1 MGWDAWTTFG
11 VVLLVLGLL
20 AFTPAAPDLIFI
32 GAVTLLITFGV
43 LTPEQAVSGLSNEG
57 VITVGVLY
65 IVAAGLR
72 ETGVMAAM
80 AQRLLG
86 TPKSILNAQLRMMA
100 PVMGMSALVN
110 NTPIVAMWLPV
121 LDEWAKKHRISPSKL
136 MLPLSYAAILG
147 GVCTLIG
154 TSTNIVVNGLLKSH
168 APLDPPLHLFDL
180 VPVGVPCAL
189 IGLGY
194 VLLCGRWLL
203 PDRRAAVREFDD
215 PKEYTVEMLVES
227 GSALVGKTI
236 EQAGLRQ
243 LRAMYLMEIDRD
255 GDVIPAV
262 SPTERLQA
270 NDRLVFVGIVES
282 VVELQ
287 KIRGLKPATDQVFKL
302 DSPRARRTLIEA
314 VVSNTCPL
322 VGKTVRDGRFRTIY
336 NAAIIAV
343 SRNGERIHKKIGDIV
358 LQPGDTLLMEA
369 HPSFVDQQR
378 NSRDFYLVGR
388 IEGYTAPRHERAL
401 VAGLIFAGMVLAAG
415 MGWLTMLHAA
425 MLAAGFMII
434 CRCCPSAVARASV
447 DWQVLLAIAAS
458 FAIGKAME
466 TTGIANAFARTM
478 LEVAGDNPWLA
489 LAGVYLLTNV
499 CTELMTNNAAAVLMF
514 PIGLA
519 TAATLN
525 VSYMPFAM
533 AIMFAASLGF
543 STPLGYQTHLMV
555 YGPGGYRFT
564 DFLRMGIPL
573 NLLMGAIAVTLIPF
587 FWPFVPG

>member
-1 MGWDAWTTFG
+1 MGWEASTTVG

-20 AFTPAAPDLIFI
+20 AFTRAAPDLIFI
-32 GAVTLLITFGV
+32 GAVTHLITFGV

-168 APLDPPLHLFDL
+168 APLDTPLHLFDL

-215 PKEYTVEMLVES
+215 PKEYTVEMLVEP

-236 EQAGLRQ
+236 EQAGLGQ

-270 NDRLVFVGIVES
+270 NDRLVFVGIV
-282 VVELQ
+282 
-287 KIRGLKPATDQVFKL
+287 
-302 DSPRARRTLIEA
+302 
-314 VVSNTCPL
+314 
-322 VGKTVRDGRFRTIY
+322 
-336 NAAIIAV
+336 
-343 SRNGERIHKKIGDIV
+343 
-358 LQPGDTLLMEA
+358 
-369 HPSFVDQQR
+369 
-378 NSRDFYLVGR
+378 
-388 IEGYTAPRHERAL
+388 
-401 VAGLIFAGMVLAAG
+401 
-415 MGWLTMLHAA
+415 
-425 MLAAGFMII
+425 
-434 CRCCPSAVARASV
+434 
-447 DWQVLLAIAAS
+447 
-458 FAIGKAME
+458 
-466 TTGIANAFARTM
+466 
-478 LEVAGDNPWLA
+478 
-489 LAGVYLLTNV
+489 
-499 CTELMTNNAAAVLMF
+499 
-514 PIGLA
+514 
-519 TAATLN
+519 
-525 VSYMPFAM
+525 
-533 AIMFAASLGF
+533 
-543 STPLGYQTHLMV
+543 
-555 YGPGGYRFT
+555 
-564 DFLRMGIPL
+564 
-573 NLLMGAIAVTLIPF
+573 
-587 FWPFVPG
+587 